1 MHQNINIAL
10 IAARRWKETNMG
22 LFKKKKIY
30 KVIWAFDSLPMT
42 STHTE
47 YVKAKDEA
55 DAWYK
60 IATQHYAIDCRSIS
74 LVEATPTE
82 TRNRII

>member
-1 MHQNINIAL
+1 ML
-10 IAARRWKETNMG
+10 IKDGRENMG

-30 KVIWAFDSLPMT
+30 RITWAFDSQT
-42 STHTE
+42 SCTFTE

-74 LVEATPTE
+74 LVEATPIE
-82 TRNRII
+82 TRKRIR